1 MKSPKKE
8 ALTDEFIQMY
18 KKLTKWCNYFVN
30 WFNGF
35 DQRTHRVYGYA
46 KKGEQAIIH
55 NTYCTD
61 RNRYNLLLGVSNKGN
76 KQFYITSENING
88 LTFSKFI
95 RRLP

>member
-1 MKSPKKE
+1 MSLYKCIKNLPNDVTIVSIDLMGLIKE
-8 ALTDEFIQMY
+8 LIEFMDM
-18 KKLTKWCNYFVN
+18 L
-30 WFNGF
+30 
-35 DQRTHRVYGYA
+35 